1 MTWENMYDTILVGK
15 SKLLERI
22 YGNLPPRFGKSKE
35 TMYKTVFLG
44 TVSDFGKQVWTTFSL
59 WQKSNWHSRNIWI
72 SSLWEKV
79 LSRVKS
85 LSAPRYLPIYKT
97 TYFFKKSTKVISFLI
112 FLKFLTFKSKINKKK
127 YFHIF
132 I

>member
-59 WQKSNWHSRNIWI
+59 WQKIIEILEIFEYRPY
-72 SSLWEKV
+72 EKKCFHV
-79 LSRVKS
+79 SKVFLHQDI
-85 LSAPRYLPIYKT
+85 YLYIKP
-97 TYFFKKSTKVISFLI
+97 LI
-112 FLKFLTFKSKINKKK
+112 F
-127 YFHIF
+127 
-132 I
+132 